1 MKGAA
6 RLAVLY
12 ALFAVVA
19 TAANIGCQ
27 AAVIWLYGGPYAVP
41 ISILIGTAAGLPIK
55 YVLEKRHIFNF
66 ETNDLVHDGRL
77 FILYS
82 AMGVFTTAL
91 FWGIEF
97 AFQLLFG
104 TDGMRYLGGV
114 VGLTVGYFIKYRL
127 DKRFVFVDRAAASA
141 SARLLQKQSAS

>member
-1 MKGAA
+1 MKGVA
-6 RLAVLY
+6 RIAVFY
-12 ALFAVVA
+12 ALFAAIA

-27 AAVIWLYGGPYAVP
+27 AAVIWLYSGPYAVP
-41 ISILIGTAAGLPIK
+41 LSILIGTAAGLPIK
-55 YVLEKRHIFNF
+55 YVLEKRHIFEF
-66 ETNDLVHDGRL
+66 ETNDIVHDGRL

-97 AFQLLFG
+97 AFQLIFG

-114 VGLTVGYFIKYRL
+114 VGLTVGYVIKYHL
-127 DKRFVFVDRAAASA
+127 DKRFVFVDRAAAD
-141 SARLLQKQSAS
+141 ARLLQRHSPS